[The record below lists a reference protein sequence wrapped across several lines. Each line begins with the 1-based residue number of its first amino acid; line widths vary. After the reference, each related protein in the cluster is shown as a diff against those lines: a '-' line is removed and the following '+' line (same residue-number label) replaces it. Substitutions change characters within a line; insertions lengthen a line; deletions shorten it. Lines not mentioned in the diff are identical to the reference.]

1 MSKTYELDFYNGA
14 GVEGES
20 PRPAGSVKRIAIK
33 LARQESKRRWDN
45 VGVVRPA
52 DDDVISL
59 GPLGE
64 DGYGTDQYVTVRK
77 VA

>member
-1 MSKTYELDFYNGA
+1 
-14 GVEGES
+14 
-20 PRPAGSVKRIAIK
+20 VKRIAIK
-33 LARQESKRRWDN
+33 LARQEAKRRWDN